1 MPEFGAMA
9 STAVPPDD
17 RWTDATPL
25 PTQTATQPT
34 GAPSAVPKEPTPRGS
49 TVSGEGAAMV
59 GRGTEPLPTAL
70 SVDSS
75 ITNCPHSAVG
85 WNGTDPDPDP
95 VLPDPVGWVGRVS
108 GVPTAVPDDTAPP
121 ADALPPPVAPL
132 CACGITVGCSQMAPC
147 GHGVGPGTMPTGGQG
162 AACVHPPVVL
172 LPDP

>member
-1 MPEFGAMA
+1 MA

-17 RWTDATPL
+17 SWTDATPL

-49 TVSGEGAAMV
+49 TVSGEGNAMV

-85 WNGTDPDPDP
+85 WDGTVPADP
-95 VLPDPVGWVGRVS
+95 VDWVGRVS
-108 GVPTAVPDDTAPP
+108 GVPTAVPDDAASP

-132 CACGITVGCSQMAPC
+132 CACGITVGCAQMAPC